1 MTRAAS
7 PFDTLVAALDT
18 ATIEGEDSTI
28 APLAQRVLDRM
39 VADPKAVA
47 MSAFIQ
53 RHFKLR
59 GSNDTLSDRDSGA
72 LATKAVMLL
81 SSGAFLL
88 QWVGLVLYVGFSSS
102 PTGGVSWP
110 TFPFFVVDI
119 NAARRS
125 LYDLP
130 GTAVPA

>member
-1 MTRAAS
+1 
-7 PFDTLVAALDT
+7 
-18 ATIEGEDSTI
+18 
-28 APLAQRVLDRM
+28 
-39 VADPKAVA
+39 

-53 RHFKLR
+53 RQFKVR
-59 GSNDTLSDRDSGA
+59 GSDDTLSDRDSGA

-110 TFPFFVVDI
+110 HIRISPLRISMRHGALSTI
-119 NAARRS
+119 
-125 LYDLP
+125 
-130 GTAVPA
+130 